1 MITRV
6 VWDFNLQIKK
16 LHLSLIRGMNVLS
29 INQLG
34 KESNS
39 LEIGSS
45 RESKHSPCNG
55 QTKSLQNVEVQLK
68 NDKNLFSLLNKSF
81 S

>member
-1 MITRV
+1 MINRV

-16 LHLSLIRGMNVLS
+16 LHLDLTRGMNVLS

-45 RESKHSPCNG
+45 RESKHPLCNG
-55 QTKSLQNVEVQLK
+55 QAKALQNDKGQLTNYK
-68 NDKNLFSLLNKSF
+68 NPFSSLNTYF
-81 S
+81 Y

>member
-1 MITRV
+1 MQ
-6 VWDFNLQIKK
+6 LK
-16 LHLSLIRGMNVLS
+16 HLNSSPMRGLNGLS

-45 RESKHSPCNG
+45 RESKHPPCNG
-55 QTKSLQNVEVQLK
+55 QAKALQNAKGQLT
-68 NDKNLFSLLNKSF
+68 NDQNLFSFLMKSF
-81 S
+81 FNFMRPP